1 MHDHAME
8 VFKGI
13 RSSHIPYRLALLYP
27 SEERLK
33 LIRVPTLSTCAP
45 KDGPFADMEYV
56 ASLIP
61 GAIAKAHPHQAKAEL
76 ASDAEVVSLCAMLA
90 GWLDAP

>member
-1 MHDHAME
+1 ME